1 VCATGGNPESLARG
15 TPRTKKLFFNLKNRG
30 AFNEIV
36 QETGIQKNS
45 LNKYLLSL
53 QQLHILQKKLP
64 VTANEQSKQG
74 RYEITDQYV
83 DFWFRFIFPN
93 ETFLEQD
100 DKRTVQDIIWPGIDE
115 YVSRPFE
122 RICREIILYDR
133 SGYAKI
139 GSWWYQHHEIDIVAL
154 NKQKKSIVF
163 GECKWQKKKLDTS
176 VYERLMEKKERV
188 QWNND
193 NRKEQIV
200 LFSKSGF
207 TEGLKKIAESESIIL
222 YDLEKIKHVLDGYI
236 VK

>member
-1 VCATGGNPESLARG
+1 M
-15 TPRTKKLFFNLKNRG
+15 
-30 AFNEIV
+30 
-36 QETGIQKNS
+36 
-45 LNKYLLSL
+45 
-53 QQLHILQKKLP
+53 QQLYILQKKLP

-100 DKRTVQDIIWPGIDE
+100 IKRTVQDIIWPGIDE

-122 RICREIILYDR
+122 RICREIILYDQ

-139 GSWWYQHHEIDIVAL
+139 GSWWYQQHEIDIVAL
-154 NKQKKSIVF
+154 NKQKRSILF
-163 GECKWQKKKLDTS
+163 GECKWQKKKMDTS
-176 VYERLMEKKERV
+176 VYERLMEKKEQV
-188 QWNND
+188 KWNND

-207 TEGLKKIAESESIIL
+207 TEGLKKIAESESVIL
-222 YDLEKIKHVLDGYI
+222 YDIVKIKHVLEGFI
-236 VK
+236 VT